1 MFVGRKEELSILEK
15 RYNSDR
21 FEFGYLYGQ
30 RRIGK
35 TSLIDEFSKG
45 KKSILL
51 FASDSDDYSIRA
63 DFTKSFYEQTTG
75 DINPTFD
82 NWEDF
87 FKALASYFRND
98 RGLLVIDEYPN
109 IVLGRDKKRKKT
121 DFVSKLQNAIDH
133 EFQNTKIL
141 FIITGSNV
149 SFMESEINDTSAPL
163 YKRHTFEL
171 MLSKLEWEDACSI
184 LDKMDEA
191 EKARVLS
198 LTDTFPY
205 YLAQINP
212 NISFE
217 GNVRDLF
224 FSRDSL
230 FVSDPSKLITSDIVM
245 GGFYTSLMRSI
256 AEGCDTVSELSKRL
270 KTDSSKIAIYLEEL
284 VKVDAII
291 RCYNFGSTRMT
302 YYKIVDRM
310 CAFYFRFIFPNS
322 ERIKLGYG
330 NAIMNNNLDKIDSFV
345 HYSFESLCITYLEYL
360 NKNGKLD
367 VLYDP
372 FTNYKVENSKLG
384 RSVEIDIVSTYN
396 ESLLV
401 GECKFS
407 KNTKGI
413 KEFLDMQEDTSIA
426 PFDKYKNKNYY
437 IFSASGFD
445 ESIKN
450 VKVDENISLHLID
463 LKEMFKR

>member
-1 MFVGRKEELSILEK
+1 
-15 RYNSDR
+15 
-21 FEFGYLYGQ
+21 
-30 RRIGK
+30 
-35 TSLIDEFSKG
+35 
-45 KKSILL
+45 
-51 FASDSDDYSIRA
+51 
-63 DFTKSFYEQTTG
+63 
-75 DINPTFD
+75 
-82 NWEDF
+82 
-87 FKALASYFRND
+87 
-98 RGLLVIDEYPN
+98 
-109 IVLGRDKKRKKT
+109 
-121 DFVSKLQNAIDH
+121 
-133 EFQNTKIL
+133 
-141 FIITGSNV
+141 
-149 SFMESEINDTSAPL
+149 
-163 YKRHTFEL
+163 
-171 MLSKLEWEDACSI
+171 
-184 LDKMDEA
+184 
-191 EKARVLS
+191 
-198 LTDTFPY
+198 
-205 YLAQINP
+205 
-212 NISFE
+212 
-217 GNVRDLF
+217 
-224 FSRDSL
+224 
-230 FVSDPSKLITSDIVM
+230 
-245 GGFYTSLMRSI
+245 
-256 AEGCDTVSELSKRL
+256 
-270 KTDSSKIAIYLEEL
+270 
-284 VKVDAII
+284 
-291 RCYNFGSTRMT
+291 
-302 YYKIVDRM
+302 M

-372 FTNYKVENSKLG
+372 FTNYKVGNSKLG

-450 VKVDENISLHLID
+450 AKVDENISLHLID